1 VPQLRAGDPYK
12 VDQRLFW
19 HVVDELDYLLALL
32 RLRIL
37 DALAGP
43 LPETPADQHH
53 SAGSG
58 AARAGV
64 PRLRSLAPRSPV
76 LPIAFGSK
84 PEPPT

>member
-43 LPETPADQHH
+43 LYRRRRPISIT
-53 SAGSG
+53 
-58 AARAGV
+58 ARDRE
-64 PRLRSLAPRSPV
+64 RLER
-76 LPIAFGSK
+76 AFPG
-84 PEPPT
+84 